1 MAGFIGKENHTIDDK
16 GRLMIPV
23 KFRKKFDPASGSEF
37 FLMKMQEKSLELY
50 ERTAWE
56 AVKKKLDGLSDF
68 NPEERKLKMLIYGNL
83 ESVEIDKQGRIA
95 VPKEFLEHTKITKD
109 VTIIGA
115 DNKMIIWNPDLLREK
130 LNEDEPQYETLTQR
144 IL

>member
-1 MAGFIGKENHTIDDK
+1 
-16 GRLMIPV
+16 MIPV

-83 ESVEIDKQGRIA
+83 ESVELDKQGRIA
-95 VPKEFLEHTKITKD
+95 IPKEFLEHTKITKD